1 MIAQNFDYSAP
12 ASLSEA
18 LSLLGDGEAKAL
30 AGGMSLIPLMKLRL
44 ATPGQLVD
52 LGRIPDLN
60 YIRPD
65 KDSNDRGFLRIGA
78 TTTHY
83 DVESS
88 ALIRSSCPLLAEA
101 ASHIGDIQVR
111 NRGTIG
117 GSVAHADPAADYPA
131 SLLALEARVVLV
143 SAKSERELPIAD
155 FFVDTFTTALEPGE
169 LIREVIVPVE
179 DRSAGTSYQKVV
191 QPASGFAIVGIAAR
205 IRKIGDQIT
214 FARIGVTGL
223 AGKPYRAL
231 LVEQA
236 LEGRVGSPTDIQ
248 NAAALVADGVEAN
261 SDLNGSANYRKHLA
275 RVYTMRALAVAIS
288 RTA

>member
-1 MIAQNFDYSAP
+1 MIAQNFEYSAP
-12 ASLSEA
+12 ASLNEA
-18 LSLLGDGEAKAL
+18 LGLLGDGEAKAL

-44 ATPGQLVD
+44 AAPDRVVD
-52 LGRIPDLN
+52 LARIPGLN
-60 YIRPD
+60 YIRED
-65 KDSNDRGFLRIGA
+65 NGVLRIGA

-88 ALIRSSCPLLAEA
+88 PLVRASCPLLAEA
-101 ASHIGDIQVR
+101 ASNIGDIQVR

-143 SAKSERELPIAD
+143 TAKSQRELPIAD

-169 LIREVIVPVE
+169 LIREVVVPLE
-179 DRSAGTSYQKVV
+179 DKSAGTSYQKVV

-205 IRKIGDQIT
+205 VRKSGGSVT
-214 FARIGVTGL
+214 FARVGVTGL
-223 AGKPYRAL
+223 AGKPYRAIN
-231 LVEQA
+231 VERA
-236 LEGRVGSPTDIQ
+236 LEGTAGSPSDIQ
-248 NAAALVADGVEAN
+248 KAAAVVANGVEAN
-261 SDLNGSANYRKHLA
+261 SDLHGSAEYRKHLA
-275 RVYTMRALAVAIS
+275 RVYTMRALAVASS

>member
-1 MIAQNFDYSAP
+1 MIAQNFEYSAP
-12 ASLSEA
+12 ASLNEA
-18 LSLLGDGEAKAL
+18 LSLLGSGEAKAL

-44 ATPGQLVD
+44 ATPEQLVD
-52 LGRIPDLN
+52 ISRIAGLN
-60 YIRPD
+60 YIRED
-65 KDSNDRGFLRIGA
+65 NGVLRIGA

-88 ALIRSSCPLLAEA
+88 PLVRASCPLLAEA
-101 ASHIGDIQVR
+101 ASNIGDIQVR

-143 SAKSERELPIAD
+143 TAKSQRELPIAD
-155 FFVDTFTTALEPGE
+155 FFVDTFTTALKPGE
-169 LIREVIVPVE
+169 LIREVIVPLE

-205 IRKIGDQIT
+205 VRKAGGRVT
-214 FARIGVTGL
+214 FARVGVTGL
-223 AGKPYRAL
+223 AGKPYRAIN
-231 LVEQA
+231 VEQA
-236 LEGRVGSPTDIQ
+236 LEGTAGSPIDIQ
-248 NAAALVADGVEAN
+248 KAAAVVADGIEAN
-261 SDLNGSANYRKHLA
+261 SDLNGSSEYRKHLA
-275 RVYTMRALAVAIS
+275 RVYTMRALAVASS

>member
-1 MIAQNFDYSAP
+1 MIAQNFEYSAP
-12 ASLSEA
+12 ANLSEA
-18 LSLLGDGEAKAL
+18 LRLLGNGEAKAL

-44 ATPGQLVD
+44 ATPEQLVD
-52 LGRIPDLN
+52 LGRIAGLN
-60 YIRPD
+60 YIRQD
-65 KDSNDRGFLRIGA
+65 KDVIRIGA

-83 DVESS
+83 DVQSS
-88 ALIRSSCPLLAEA
+88 ALLRASCPLLVETAT
-101 ASHIGDIQVR
+101 HIGDIQVR

-179 DRSAGTSYQKVV
+179 DQSTGTSYQKLV

-205 IRKIGDQIT
+205 LRQSGGKIA
-214 FARIGVTGL
+214 FARVGVTGL
-223 AGKPYRAL
+223 TGKPYRATN
-231 LVEQA
+231 VEQA
-236 LEGRVGSPTDIQ
+236 LEGTAGSPADIQ
-248 NAAALVADGVEAN
+248 KAAALVAADVEAN
-261 SDLNGSANYRKHLA
+261 SDLNASAEYRKHLA
-275 RVYTMRALAVAIS
+275 RVYTMRALAVASS

>member
-1 MIAQNFDYSAP
+1 MIAQNFEYSAP
-12 ASLSEA
+12 ENLNEA
-18 LSLLGDGEAKAL
+18 LKLLGDGEAKAL

-44 ATPGQLVD
+44 STPEQIVD
-52 LGRIPDLN
+52 ISRIADLN
-60 YIRPD
+60 YIRQD
-65 KDSNDRGFLRIGA
+65 GDVIRIGA

-88 ALIRSSCPLLAEA
+88 ALLRASCPLLHETATK
-101 ASHIGDIQVR
+101 IGDIQVR

-117 GSVAHADPAADYPA
+117 GSIAHADPAADYPA

-143 SAKSERELPIAD
+143 SAKSEREIPITD

-179 DRSAGTSYQKVV
+179 NPTAGTSYQKVV

-205 IRKIGDQIT
+205 LRQSGGRIT
-214 FARIGVTGL
+214 FARVGVTGL
-223 AGKPYRAL
+223 AGKPYRATN
-231 LVEQA
+231 VEQA
-236 LEGRVGSPTDIQ
+236 LEGTAGSPTDIQ
-248 NAAALVADGVEAN
+248 KAAALVAEGVEAN
-261 SDLNGSANYRKHLA
+261 SDLHASDSYRKHLA
-275 RVYTMRALAVAIS
+275 SVYTMRALAIASS

>member
-1 MIAQNFDYSAP
+1 MIAQNFEYAAP
-12 ASLSEA
+12 GNLKEA
-18 LSLLGDGEAKAL
+18 LTLLDSGEAKAL

-44 ATPGQLVD
+44 ATPEQVVD
-52 LGRIPDLN
+52 LGRILDLN
-60 YIRPD
+60 YIRQD
-65 KDSNDRGFLRIGA
+65 KDVIRIGA

-88 ALIRSSCPLLAEA
+88 ALLRASCPLLAEA
-101 ASHIGDIQVR
+101 ATNIGDIQVR

-117 GSVAHADPAADYPA
+117 GSIAHADPAADYPA

-143 SAKSERELPIAD
+143 SSKSEREMPITD

-179 DRSAGTSYQKVV
+179 DKSTGSSYQKVV

-205 IRKIGDQIT
+205 IRTTGDKIT

-231 LVEQA
+231 LVEKG
-236 LEGRVGSPTDIQ
+236 LEGRTGSPTDIQ
-248 NAAALVADGVEAN
+248 SAATLVADGIDAN
-261 SDLNGSANYRKHLA
+261 SDLHASASFRKHLA
-275 RVYTMRALAVAIS
+275 GVYTMRAIGVALS